1 MPAGARRRA
10 PPEGEQKRSSHD
22 GAKDEKKKKKKPES
36 RRMTSRQRPINKSS
50 VADVPVSALPFSRD
64 RSMGALAALHSSYK
78 SASPA
83 LDVTGSSSRLE
94 VSGRKAP
101 MHHADQQSQRRNKIG
116 LIGSPRR
123 LAAQPGN
130 NRGVQTKTAYPA
142 PSKSR
147 ASLPIPNNERK
158 SEKKERRSAQTKS
171 SSSRSSKV
179 CFAPNDLRWDSGVPN
194 RTETK
199 DRSCM
204 EKRCRIFD
212 LSFTDSVDSGDAQSL
227 TLADLAGSSVKS
239 STAATT
245 DKTSRRSTTN
255 KNDKISRTTKKNNKT
270 SPSLPKSLLV
280 SHTASRRRKDGVSDE
295 EPSIS
300 SHSPSLFETAETAK
314 LPARSSLRAKMAS
327 GRANIPKRISEEQSE
342 DCHTST
348 DKASAQKS
356 KTTSLSNSA
365 RNNSSDQ
372 SLHCSDICA
381 SCFGMI
387 QKDAACICIGCSL

>member
-1 MPAGARRRA
+1 
-10 PPEGEQKRSSHD
+10 
-22 GAKDEKKKKKKPES
+22 
-36 RRMTSRQRPINKSS
+36 MTARQRPVNNSS
-50 VADVPVSALPFSRD
+50 VADVPVSVLPFSRD
-64 RSMGALAALHSSYK
+64 RSMAALAALPSSYK

-101 MHHADQQSQRRNKIG
+101 MHRADQQSQRRNKIG

-123 LAAQPGN
+123 PAVQPGN
-130 NRGVQTKTAYPA
+130 NRGLQTKTAYPA

-147 ASLPIPNNERK
+147 ASLPIHVPINERK
-158 SEKKERRSAQTKS
+158 SEKKQRRSAQTKR
-171 SSSRSSKV
+171 SSSRSSRV

-212 LSFTDSVDSGDAQSL
+212 LSFTDSVDSGDARSL

-239 STAATT
+239 STAAAT
-245 DKTSRRSTTN
+245 DETSRRSTTN
-255 KNDKISRTTKKNNKT
+255 KIDKTSRTTKKNNRT
-270 SPSLPKSLLV
+270 SPPLPKSLLV
-280 SHTASRRRKDGVSDE
+280 SHTASRRRKDGVSDK
-295 EPSIS
+295 EPSTS
-300 SHSPSLFETAETAK
+300 KHSPPLFETTDTAK
-314 LPARSSLRAKMAS
+314 LPVRSSLRAKIA
-327 GRANIPKRISEEQSE
+327 AEPVNIPERISEEQSE

-348 DKASAQKS
+348 NKAIAQKS
-356 KTTSLSNSA
+356 NTTSLSNSDQNHA
-365 RNNSSDQ
+365 SDQ

-381 SCFGMI
+381 SCVGMI
-387 QKDAACICIGCSL
+387 QKDAACISIGCSL